1 MYCDCIWCRRKEF
14 KSDFALFIYSEIL
27 NDISIY
33 LNLKEYNVKEGS
45 LTSNDLGGYMNCIRY
60 NIDDA
65 LSIFLNE
72 NDKDNIKYIK
82 YLKKHKLWDTLM
94 NAVNEYHKNI
104 IEKEE

>member
-1 MYCDCIWCRRKEF
+1 
-14 KSDFALFIYSEIL
+14 
-27 NDISIY
+27 
-33 LNLKEYNVKEGS
+33 
-45 LTSNDLGGYMNCIRY
+45 MNCIRC

-65 LSIFLNE
+65 LCIFLNE

-82 YLKKHKLWDTLM
+82 YLKKHKLWNTLM